1 MDNLLETLTKKQM
14 LRRSVGF
21 SAGYDLQG
29 PLDNLLAT
37 LDNKADVAEVGGPE
51 RTKVVTMDIAGEGFD
66 CLQVFDLARSLETSW
81 TRLIWTMGC
90 HFWYFEGILL
100 HIYAIFCETCSRLS
114 LRCWACSSSG

>member
-1 MDNLLETLTKKQM
+1 MQGPLDNLLATIDNKQMLRRALWTICWRPFGQFAGDTDKKQM

-21 SAGYDLQG
+21 SAGYDLEG

-81 TRLIWTMGC
+81 TRLDTANN
-90 HFWYFEGILL
+90 LKL
-100 HIYAIFCETCSRLS
+100 P
-114 LRCWACSSSG
+114 